1 MFASLVV
8 GLRQLMGNSRFNQ
21 IRGKAIGL
29 HCKVISN
36 FCNFIG
42 IDSKERQNLI
52 RLARN
57 NGKQLGFMA

>member
-8 GLRQLMGNSRFNQ
+8 GLRQVIGKRRFNQ
-21 IRGKAIGL
+21 VRGKVIGL

-36 FCNFIG
+36 FCNSVG
-42 IDSKERQNLI
+42 IDSKERQSLI
-52 RLARN
+52 RLARS